1 MPSDPLVFRRHPQ
14 QQRSQ
19 ARVERILQAAAEVF
33 WEVGYDAATTHAIAQ
48 RAHTAVGTLY
58 RFFPN
63 KLAIFHALEK
73 QHRLGVEA
81 IQASLMTPELMQQP
95 LNVAIQKIVMTFAAY
110 FEDLVPRVVYVQY
123 AITPDI
129 FIYFDDTVTY
139 GFARR
144 FANMLRL
151 RNSTLSVERSELIAE
166 VFIQTYNSL
175 LLLALRSDAERRTQL
190 YQEIQDILANYLRP
204 YVGDSASASSILPSG
219 QSTGQMAGFNSRQ
232 QKAIAYALK
241 HGSLTIQSFEALLP
255 QVSRRTLQRD
265 LKQLIDQGM
274 LRSEGD
280 TNQLT
285 YLPTP
290 RMMPESGPDDAP

>member
-1 MPSDPLVFRRHPQ
+1 MSLEKSVLRRQPQ

-19 ARVERILQAAAEVF
+19 ARVEQILQAAAEVF
-33 WEVGYDAATTHAIAQ
+33 WAVGYDAATTHAIAQ
-48 RAHTAVGTLY
+48 RAQTAVGTLY

-73 QHRLGVEA
+73 QHRLGVES

-95 LNVAIQKIVMTFAAY
+95 LSVAIQKIVTTFAAY
-110 FEDLVPRVVYVQY
+110 FEDLAARVVYVQY
-123 AITPDI
+123 ALTPDI

-151 RNSTLSVERSELIAE
+151 RNPVLSIARSELIAE

-175 LLLALRSDAERRTQL
+175 LLLALRSDTDRRAQL
-190 YQEIQDILANYLRP
+190 YLEIQDILTHYLRP
-204 YVGDSASASSILPSG
+204 HVGDPPVDRPVM
-219 QSTGQMAGFNSRQ
+219 QNSDLNARQ
-232 QKAIAYALK
+232 QAALSHVLS
-241 HGSLTIQSFEALLP
+241 HGSLTIQAFEVMFP
-255 QVSRRTLQRD
+255 ERSRRTLQRD
-265 LKQLIDQGM
+265 LKQMITQGI

-285 YLPTP
+285 YLIAPAMTP
-290 RMMPESGPDDAP
+290 AE

>member
-1 MPSDPLVFRRHPQ
+1 MSLEESIFRRQPQ
-14 QQRSQ
+14 QKRSHE
-19 ARVERILQAAAEVF
+19 RVEQILQAAAEVF

-73 QHRLGVEA
+73 QHRLSVEA

-95 LNVAIQKIVMTFAAY
+95 LAIAIQQIVMTFAAY
-110 FEDLVPRVVYVQY
+110 FEDLAPRVVYVQY
-123 AITPDI
+123 ALTPDI
-129 FIYFDDTVTY
+129 FIYFDDSVTY

-144 FANMLRL
+144 FANMLRSG
-151 RNSTLSVERSELIAE
+151 NSTLSVEKSELIAE

-175 LLLALRSDAERRTQL
+175 LLLALRSNDADRRAQL
-190 YQEIQDILANYLRP
+190 YTEIQDILVNYLHP
-204 YVGDSASASSILPSG
+204 HVGDPASALPALQTSA
-219 QSTGQMAGFNSRQ
+219 QSATQQHNLNSRQ
-232 QKAIAYALK
+232 QVALAHVLN
-241 HGSLTIQSFEALLP
+241 HGSLTIQVFESLFP
-255 QVSRRTLQRD
+255 KRSRRTLQRD
-265 LKQLIDQGM
+265 LKRLINQGI

-285 YLPTP
+285 YRLMPK
-290 RMMPESGPDDAP
+290 MMPIE

>member
-1 MPSDPLVFRRHPQ
+1 M
-14 QQRSQ
+14 
-19 ARVERILQAAAEVF
+19 RVAQILQAAAEVF
-33 WEVGYDAATTHAIAQ
+33 WEVGYDAATTHAISQ

-81 IQASLMTPELMQQP
+81 IQASLMAPELMQQP
-95 LNVAIQKIVMTFAAY
+95 LNVAIQKIVMTFATY
-110 FEDLVPRVVYVQY
+110 FEDLAPRVVYIQY

-129 FIYFDDTVTY
+129 FIYFDDSVTY

-151 RNSTLSVERSELIAE
+151 RNSALSIEKSELIAE
-166 VFIQTYNSL
+166 VSIQTYNSL
-175 LLLALRSDAERRTQL
+175 LLLALRSDTDRRAQL
-190 YQEIQDILANYLRP
+190 YVEIQDILVNYLRP
-204 YVGDSASASSILPSG
+204 HVGDSASTH
-219 QSTGQMAGFNSRQ
+219 STQPYGFNARQ
-232 QKAIAYALK
+232 QKAIAYAIQ
-241 HGSLTIQSFEALLP
+241 HGSLTIQAFESLLP
-255 QVSRRTLQRD
+255 RVSRRTLQRD

-285 YLPTP
+285 YLLTP
-290 RMMPESGPDDAP
+290 RMMPNHDPNDDP